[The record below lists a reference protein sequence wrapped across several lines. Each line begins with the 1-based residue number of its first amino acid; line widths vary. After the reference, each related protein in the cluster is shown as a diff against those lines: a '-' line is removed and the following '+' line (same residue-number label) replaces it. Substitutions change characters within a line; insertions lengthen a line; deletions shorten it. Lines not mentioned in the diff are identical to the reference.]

1 MRSERCHRGSQL
13 IWVMAFCLFRFPT
26 RRFINGRLVPV
37 HRARLAFYSLNYEYL
52 EEEKSR
58 RKSQGGD
65 YRDET
70 RQETILLSPILY
82 FTLSTLNA
90 VPLADKA
97 VQPVA
102 P

>member
-1 MRSERCHRGSQL
+1 MFV
-13 IWVMAFCLFRFPT
+13 IPT
-26 RRFINGRLVPV
+26 RGFINGMLVSV
-37 HRARLAFYSLNYEYL
+37 HRARLASYSLNYEYL

-58 RKSQGGD
+58 SNSQG
-65 YRDET
+65 RDET